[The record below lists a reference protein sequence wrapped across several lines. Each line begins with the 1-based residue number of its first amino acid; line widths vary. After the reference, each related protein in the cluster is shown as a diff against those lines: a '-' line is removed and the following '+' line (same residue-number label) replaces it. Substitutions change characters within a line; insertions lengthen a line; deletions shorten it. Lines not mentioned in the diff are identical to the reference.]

1 MLEILVGT
9 VAAFVLGGAY
19 YAVFATEGGE
29 MRPWMLAVEVL
40 RCLVLV
46 AVVAGL
52 ASEAGVDSVAGGL
65 ALGAAL
71 FVGFP
76 LVLWVG
82 RGRPRAH
89 AGPHGRPPRRGLA
102 REAARDRGDR
112 ERRALAGRPSV
123 AGEAGSPASPRT

>member
-1 MLEILVGT
+1 MLEILVAT

-19 YAVFATEGGE
+19 YAIFATEGSE
-29 MRPWMLAVEVL
+29 MRPWMVAVEVL

-52 ASEAGVDSVAGGL
+52 ASEAGVDDVAGGL

-82 RGRPRAH
+82 AVVHERTPVRTAVLHGGDWLVKLLVIGVIVSV
-89 AGPHGRPPRRGLA
+89 GP
-102 REAARDRGDR
+102 
-112 ERRALAGRPSV
+112 
-123 AGEAGSPASPRT
+123 